1 MTLKLSASPDA
12 LNLATVR
19 NGLARATL
27 LEDTGVSK
35 PLALPCTDRCVGLRN
50 CHRPPARS
58 FAFLLLTSLA
68 RVLVKLSIMSQ
79 CQGLVAGS
87 LWSRPWRL
95 RMMVT
100 QRAI

>member
-1 MTLKLSASPDA
+1 MTLKLSASLDA

-50 CHRPPARS
+50 CHNPLRDVLLS
-58 FAFLLLTSLA
+58 FCRLHSPTCSSSY
-68 RVLVKLSIMSQ
+68 LS
-79 CQGLVAGS
+79 
-87 LWSRPWRL
+87 
-95 RMMVT
+95 
-100 QRAI
+100 